1 MIAQKNHG
9 LLVACRLK
17 RCFILLFMRICCKDW
32 EKAIK
37 KLLLW
42 KSHIKSSR
50 PDVLCKCCEVL
61 QYSENFAKFTYSN
74 TCTGVFFLKKLQA
87 LGKNTFLMEY
97 LRLLLT
103 NIPLKSY
110 SQNFSNIL
118 GKTPMKK
125 YCFNNVSD
133 SRPKLKL

>member
-37 KLLLW
+37 NCFYGNRISKAVVRMCCA
-42 KSHIKSSR
+42 S
-50 PDVLCKCCEVL
+50 PVKCCGIL
-61 QYSENFAKFTYSN
+61 KNFAKFTYSN

-103 NIPLKSY
+103 NTPLKSY

-118 GKTPMKK
+118 GKTHMKK

-133 SRPKLKL
+133 SRRKLKL